1 VRRQIAVS
9 LPLAVYHW
17 RIIHWCRFERHPLTI
32 EICAEEPS
40 QKPSFPFANASKA
53 LFRFA

>member
-17 RIIHWCRFERHPLTI
+17 RIIHWCRFERNPLTI